1 MTHMYGAR
9 GSFALLLKT
18 KKHDQLLPQSV
29 LDQICMGK
37 WAVPSLALF
46 QNVLVVRFV
55 PDLLKLARTLR

>member
-1 MTHMYGAR
+1 M
-9 GSFALLLKT
+9 ALEGHLPSYLRPKNT
-18 KKHDQLLPQSV
+18 IKLLPQSV